1 MGEGALNSKL
11 EVKMKNQWKYNEAP
25 RKPNSEEL
33 SILQEVEI
41 KYGMR
46 INVLSVEYLREVPRA
61 TLCIACINTKP
72 LYIGKN
78 PQEWLDYLF
87 GYIDECFGVTIR
99 SKSDIESV
107 KIGQL
112 NSFRRALQNHVDYQR
127 RLNRKIVIS
136 KQRT

>member
-1 MGEGALNSKL
+1 
-11 EVKMKNQWKYNEAP
+11 MKNQWKYNEAP

-33 SILQEVEI
+33 SILQEVET

-46 INVLSVEYLREVPRA
+46 INVLSVQYLREVPRA
-61 TLCIACINTKP
+61 TVCIVCIETKP
-72 LYIGKN
+72 LNIGKN
-78 PQEWLDYLF
+78 PHEWLDYLF
-87 GYIDECFGVTIR
+87 GYVVEYFGVTIR

-127 RLNRKIVIS
+127 YVPWERI
-136 KQRT
+136 